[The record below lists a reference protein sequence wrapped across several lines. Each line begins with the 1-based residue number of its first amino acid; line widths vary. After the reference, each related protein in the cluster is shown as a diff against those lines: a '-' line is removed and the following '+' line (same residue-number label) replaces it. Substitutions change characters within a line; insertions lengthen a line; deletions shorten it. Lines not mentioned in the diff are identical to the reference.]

1 MDRLTLMQTFVA
13 VAEEEGF
20 APAARRLGV
29 SPPVVT
35 RSITALEERLGVR
48 LLERTTR
55 KVRVSEAGARYLG
68 DCKRLLAEVE
78 DVEAAISGEH
88 VKPRGV
94 LGVTASV
101 MFGRLFVAP
110 LLVDFLAKYSQ
121 VTARALFVDQLVDLI
136 DEGLDVAVRIAK
148 LSDSTL
154 TSAKVGAVRR
164 VTCAAPSYLK
174 QHGTPKAPRELAEHR
189 CFVFSSERSSPSW
202 AFEHKGKALSFRPRA
217 TLLVNSSEVGID
229 AAVGG
234 AGITRALSYMV
245 AAHVQAGRLRI
256 ILEDYEAEPIPIH
269 VVYREGRR
277 APARVRAFVDFTVA
291 KLRADAALGLKLVGR
306 RAGSSKD

>member
-1 MDRLTLMQTFVA
+1 MDRLALMQAFVA

-35 RSITALEERLGVR
+35 RSISALEERLGVQ

-55 KVRVSEAGARYLG
+55 KVRVSEAGARYLS
-68 DCKRLLAEVE
+68 DCKRLLADVE

-88 VKPRGV
+88 AKPRGL

-110 LLVDFLAKYSQ
+110 LLVEFLARHPQ
-121 VTARALFVDQLVDLI
+121 VTARALLVDQVVDLI

-148 LSDSTL
+148 LSDSSL
-154 TSAKVGAVRR
+154 MSSKVGAVRR

-174 QHGTPKAPRELAEHR
+174 QHGTPKTPRELADHR
-189 CFVFSSERSSPSW
+189 SFVFSGERSPPSW

-229 AAVGG
+229 AAVAG

-245 AAHVQAGRLRI
+245 AGHVQAGRLRV
-256 ILEDYEAEPIPIH
+256 ILEDFEAEPIPIH

-277 APARVRAFVDFTVA
+277 APARVRAFVDFVVS

-306 RAGSSKD
+306 RAASGED

>member
-1 MDRLTLMQTFVA
+1 MQTFVV

-55 KVRVSEAGARYLG
+55 KVRLSEAGARYLG
-68 DCKRLLAEVE
+68 DCKRLLADVE
-78 DVEAAISGEH
+78 DVEAAVSGEH
-88 VKPRGV
+88 ARPRGV

-110 LLVDFLAKYSQ
+110 ILVDFLAKYPQ
-121 VTARALFVDQLVDLI
+121 VSARALLLDQVVDLI
-136 DEGLDVAVRIAK
+136 DEGLDVAVRIAN
-148 LSDSTL
+148 LADSSL
-154 TSAKVGAVRR
+154 TSVKVGAVRR
-164 VTCAAPSYLK
+164 VMCAAPSYLK
-174 QHGTPKAPRELAEHR
+174 KHGTPKTPRELGEHR
-189 CFVFSSERSSPSW
+189 SYVFSSERSPPSW
-202 AFEHKGKALSFRPRA
+202 AFEHKGRPLSFRPRA
-217 TLLVNSSEVGID
+217 TLLVNSSEVGIE
-229 AAVGG
+229 AAVSG

-256 ILEDYEAEPIPIH
+256 ILEDFEAQPIPIH

-277 APARVRAFVDFTVA
+277 APARVRAFVDFAVPR
-291 KLRADAALGLKLVGR
+291 LRADAALGLKLVGR
-306 RAGSSKD
+306 RANAHED

>member
-68 DCKRLLAEVE
+68 DCKRLLAEIE
-78 DVEAAISGEH
+78 DVEAAISGEQ
-88 VKPRGV
+88 VKPRGI

-110 LLVDFLAKYSQ
+110 LLIEFLAKYPQ
-121 VTARALFVDQLVDLI
+121 VTARALFVDQVVDLI

-174 QHGTPKAPRELAEHR
+174 RHGTPQTPRELAEHR
-189 CFVFSSERSSPSW
+189 SFVFSSERSPPSW
-202 AFEHKGKALSFRPRA
+202 AFEHQGKQLSFRPRA

-229 AAVGG
+229 AAVAG

-256 ILEDYEAEPIPIH
+256 VLEDYEAEPIPIH

-277 APARVRAFVDFTVA
+277 APARVRAFVDFAVA

-306 RAGSSKD
+306 R